1 MKYYSCLFLIVFFS
15 SMNLFSQEKYRQ
27 HTVSKGETISEI
39 AQKYNVKPSA
49 IYELNPDAVNGI
61 KYKTVLLI
69 PTNTKKNKTVSTS
82 TTASNLAEKTHEV
95 LPKETVYG
103 IAKQSNISV
112 EELYKLNPDLE
123 KEGLKTGQKINIP
136 QTAPDDFVVTPTI
149 EKSEETIKTTATKAV
164 LPEIKNPKT
173 EVVVAVK
180 SVEKVQVSVEG
191 ISYEVLPKE
200 SLYSIAK
207 KYGITLANLQ
217 KANPELGKKSLK
229 AGQKIT
235 VPVNA
240 DANSTLVAEKSPNV
254 DNPQNEDTKQTQQ
267 PVVESKKMEVEKTI
281 PVVSPAKDDSKKSS
295 TEITHEVLPKESLYS
310 IAKQYGISVADLD
323 KVNPIL
329 ENEALKAGQ
338 KILIPVK
345 EGNVVSQPIVKQAE
359 VVSPIKIEV
368 KENAKEPIVVINKEA
383 VEENAATVTH
393 EVLAKETKYG
403 IAKKYGISVADLEAQ
418 NPNIIKNLYVGA
430 KLNISGAKAIQEAV
444 VVAVNNDNSDT
455 EEIKDNLTIASSL
468 AKWNTNEELADELIR
483 MASDNLGI
491 GYRSG
496 GTTKNGFDCS
506 GLMYATF
513 SSLDIKLPRSS
524 QEMATIGTVI
534 DVNQAQK
541 GDLIF
546 FKTRGGNQINHV
558 GMVVEVNEGEIRFIH
573 SATHGGVIIS
583 STKEKYY
590 EKNFTQINRV
600 LQQ

>member
-1 MKYYSCLFLIVFFS
+1 MKYYKLLFILAFINFTNV
-15 SMNLFSQEKYRQ
+15 FSQEKLIK
-27 HTVSKGETISEI
+27 HTVKKGETISAI
-39 AQKYNVKPSA
+39 AQKYQVEPAA
-49 IYELNPDAVNGI
+49 IYELNPDCSR
-61 KYKTVLLI
+61 VLKLESIILI
-69 PTNTKKNKTVSTS
+69 PRSTS
-82 TTASNLAEKTHEV
+82 KGSKVKTESKITSIEKTHEV
-95 LPKETVYG
+95 QPKETLFG
-103 IAKQSNISV
+103 IAKQYEISL
-112 EELYKLNPDLE
+112 EELN
-123 KEGLKTGQKINIP
+123 
-136 QTAPDDFVVTPTI
+136 V
-149 EKSEETIKTTATKAV
+149 
-164 LPEIKNPKT
+164 
-173 EVVVAVK
+173 
-180 SVEKVQVSVEG
+180 
-191 ISYEVLPKE
+191 
-200 SLYSIAK
+200 
-207 KYGITLANLQ
+207 
-217 KANPELGKKSLK
+217 ANPELAETGLK
-229 AGQKIT
+229 AGQKIKIPT
-235 VPVNA
+235 KDNQI
-240 DANSTLVAEKSPNV
+240 NVALIKKEIPKS
-254 DNPQNEDTKQTQQ
+254 
-267 PVVESKKMEVEKTI
+267 ESKKELVLKDKNGKSAAESEVLKT
-281 PVVSPAKDDSKKSS
+281 
-295 TEITHEVLPKESLYS
+295 TTLTHEVLPSETKFG

-323 KVNPIL
+323 TANPIL

-338 KILIPVK
+338 KIRIPVK
-345 EGNVVSQPIVKQAE
+345 EGTVVSQPIVKQAE

-383 VEENAATVTH
+383 VGENAATVTH
-393 EVLAKETKYG
+393 EVMPKETKYG

-430 KLNISGAKAIQEAV
+430 KLNISGAKAIQEDV

-496 GTTKNGFDCS
+496 GTNKNGFDCS

>member
-1 MKYYSCLFLIVFFS
+1 MKFYKLLFLIAFINFS
-15 SMNLFSQEKYRQ
+15 NVFSQEKLIK
-27 HTVSKGETISEI
+27 HTVKKGETISAI
-39 AQKYNVKPSA
+39 AQKYQVEPAA
-49 IYELNPDAVNGI
+49 IYELNPDCSR
-61 KYKTVLLI
+61 VLKLESIILI
-69 PTNTKKNKTVSTS
+69 PRSTS
-82 TTASNLAEKTHEV
+82 KGSKVKTESKITSIEKTHEV
-95 LPKETVYG
+95 QPKETLFG
-103 IAKQSNISV
+103 IAKQYEISL
-112 EELYKLNPDLE
+112 EELN
-123 KEGLKTGQKINIP
+123 T
-136 QTAPDDFVVTPTI
+136 
-149 EKSEETIKTTATKAV
+149 
-164 LPEIKNPKT
+164 
-173 EVVVAVK
+173 
-180 SVEKVQVSVEG
+180 
-191 ISYEVLPKE
+191 
-200 SLYSIAK
+200 
-207 KYGITLANLQ
+207 
-217 KANPELGKKSLK
+217 ANPELVETGLK
-229 AGQKIT
+229 AGQKIKIPT
-235 VPVNA
+235 KDNQKNA
-240 DANSTLVAEKSPNV
+240 ALIKKETPKLEPKKEVVLKDKNGKSVAES
-254 DNPQNEDTKQTQQ
+254 
-267 PVVESKKMEVEKTI
+267 VVLT
-281 PVVSPAKDDSKKSS
+281 
-295 TEITHEVLPKESLYS
+295 TTLTHEVLPSETKFG
-310 IAKQYGISVADLD
+310 IAKQYGISLADLD
-323 KVNPIL
+323 KANPIL

-338 KILIPVK
+338 KILIPLK
-345 EGNVVSQPIVKQAE
+345 EGTVVSQPIVKQAE

-368 KENAKEPIVVINKEA
+368 KENAKEPIVVINKEK
-383 VEENAATVTH
+383 VEENAAIVTH

-444 VVAVNNDNSDT
+444 VGAVNNDNSDT

-496 GTTKNGFDCS
+496 GTNKNGFDCS